1 MMEYIYQ
8 NDGYLL
14 LEVDSYDTSKA
25 CHECGMVNEKLK
37 VGEKEWTCPNCGQV
51 LVRDYNASLNIR
63 DWAQDITKHPKHGKT
78 INGSKVKD
86 SDLLLVF

>member
-1 MMEYIYQ
+1 MVTCF
-8 NDGYLL
+8 

-51 LVRDYNASLNIR
+51 LDEI
-63 DWAQDITKHPKHGKT
+63 IT
-78 INGSKVKD
+78 
-86 SDLLLVF
+86 LV